1 MKDSDWKIINALYET
16 PSITKVAAMMYKSQS
31 AITKRI
37 QIMEEELDCRIVER
51 TPLGVSFTR
60 EGEFL
65 YNESLK
71 YLQFENEV
79 AEGLRYIKEQ
89 TKKNIIIGSAYTY
102 TKYTLYDALDDFI
115 KAHPDVSIRIVNKQS
130 NLLYNMLLE
139 GKLDVAFIRS
149 DYIENV
155 YHELI
160 DHTTGYIVSREPV
173 NVSDLPK
180 MERIAYQTNSKT
192 IQKISDW
199 WSDRFGTEI
208 PDAAE
213 DVGYIE
219 FAFRNVATSHN
230 YQDYSKHHT
239 VDQTNNETKFN
250 TDSQRLS
257 DTKFYTDNY
266 RSNINNNFIGGK
278 YLLCFLPDNF
288 VNEYNLC
295 LQPMLRSDGTPVS
308 RNSWF
313 IYRKEK
319 NRRRVVDDLIKYVD
333 KNVKIR

>member
-65 YNESLK
+65 YNESIK

-89 TKKNIIIGSAYTY
+89 TKENIIIGSAYTY

-115 KAHPDVSIRIVNKQS
+115 KAHPDVSIRVVNKQS
-130 NLLYNMLLE
+130 NLLYNMLME

-192 IQKISDW
+192 VQKISDW
-199 WSDRFGTEI
+199 WSDRFDTEI

-219 FAFRNVATSHN
+219 FAFRNVAAGN
-230 YQDYSKHHT
+230 
-239 VDQTNNETKFN
+239 
-250 TDSQRLS
+250 
-257 DTKFYTDNY
+257 
-266 RSNINNNFIGGK
+266 K
-278 YLLCFLPDNF
+278 YLLCFIPDNF

-295 LQPMLRSDGTPVS
+295 LQPMLKADGTPVS